1 MSDKNLY
8 QWMPDA
14 ETLKR
19 FYDGK
24 LNANEHQAMTLLL
37 EKDEFMREAF
47 ADLNRKDFDVVE
59 NISLSVNDKL
69 RDKFGRPPLYM
80 NWKIWL
86 SVFIGI
92 VSVSVFFALYDFNS
106 DNEKKVALADKGEK
120 KEQKSE
126 NYKVVNRP
134 KTVAVHSFYMPEEE
148 SRTTHG
154 ETTMDFHSENNEA
167 ENKLAVLKKKDSIR
181 TDKKVVEDKKIS
193 IEGPDDNKSDQ
204 KIKDNQTTI
213 EQGKKIY
220 RLRIA
225 DAAVLTTENLA
236 EKEASSG
243 EDRGNVDVRNVN
255 IGDPVKIKKN
265 NSFNLED
272 MPHYKGG
279 NEAFAGYVKGKIALK
294 SYSLK
299 ESSVSTIVEFVVTSK
314 GKIEDIKFQN
324 ALDPTMEK
332 DIKDVLSNVTFNPGK
347 KSGKKGSMYYM
358 MALMFE

>member
-1 MSDKNLY
+1 MSDKNY
-8 QWMPDA
+8 NWMPDA

-24 LNANEHQAMTLLL
+24 LNADEHQAMTLLM
-37 EKDEFMREAF
+37 EKDEFMRLAF
-47 ADLNRKDFDVVE
+47 ADLNRKEFDLVE

-69 RDKFGRPPLYM
+69 KDKFGRPPLYM

-86 SVFIGI
+86 SVFIGVI
-92 VSVSVFFALYDFNS
+92 FITGF
-106 DNEKKVALADKGEK
+106 VAMKDWEGGKLV
-120 KEQKSE
+120 SE
-126 NYKVVNRP
+126 NKGKKNKEKRIKNKDKEHP
-134 KTVAVHSFYMPEEE
+134 NGTVSNEMKLVSAN
-148 SRTTHG
+148 
-154 ETTMDFHSENNEA
+154 ETTMMFESKNTDT

-181 TDKKVVEDKKIS
+181 TENKIIEEKKNTEDGPAENKI
-193 IEGPDDNKSDQ
+193 DNANKQ
-204 KIKDNQTTI
+204 KTDNSTTI
-213 EQGKKIY
+213 DPGKKTY

-255 IGDPVKIKKN
+255 IGDPAKSKKN

-272 MPHYKGG
+272 MPQYKGG
-279 NEAFAGYVKGKIALK
+279 NEALAGYVKGKIAIK
-294 SYSLK
+294 SYPLK

-314 GKIEDIKFQN
+314 GRIEDIKFQN
-324 ALDPTMEK
+324 TLDPTMEK
-332 DIKDVLSNVTFNPGK
+332 DIKEVLSNVTFTPGK

>member
-1 MSDKNLY
+1 MSIKNTY
-8 QWMPDA
+8 QWMPNT
-14 ETLKR
+14 ETLRR

-24 LNANEHQAMTLLL
+24 LSADEHQAMTLLL

-47 ADLNRKDFDVVE
+47 ASLDRKEFDVVE

-69 RDKFGRPPLYM
+69 KAKFGRPPLYM

-86 SVFIGI
+86 SVFIGV
-92 VSVSVFFALYDFNS
+92 VSITAFFTLYDFNPG
-106 DNEKKVALADKGEK
+106 DTEKKTASIEKGKK
-120 KEQKSE
+120 KESK
-126 NYKVVNRP
+126 YKAVTRP
-134 KTVAVHSFYMPEEE
+134 KTVAVHSFYMTEEE

-154 ETTMDFHSENNEA
+154 ETTKDFHSENNEA

-181 TDKKVVEDKKIS
+181 TDKKVVEDKKVTID
-193 IEGPDDNKSDQ
+193 GPSDNKADQ
-204 KIKDNQTTI
+204 KTKDNSTTI
-213 EQGKKIY
+213 EPGKKTY

-236 EKEASSG
+236 EKEANSG

-255 IGDPVKIKKN
+255 IGDPVSKKKN

-279 NEAFAGYVKGKIALK
+279 NEALAGYVKGKIALK
-294 SYSLK
+294 SYQLK

-324 ALDPTMEK
+324 ALDPAMEK
-332 DIKDVLSNVTFNPGK
+332 DVKDVLSNVTFTPGK